1 MAPEPSW
8 RHVLTLDSG
17 DAAVGE
23 ASIWVRTLAAQ
34 YAIPAKRCER
44 LDLCVNELV
53 GNVVEHAYRGG
64 PGEIGL
70 ELTVSSRAVT
80 LTVIDAGPAFDP
92 LDLATPE
99 RPASL
104 ETASIGGLGVHL
116 VRRFADA
123 CRYERRQGRNHFTAC
138 FGDGSIVSRDTDR
151 RQAGRAV
158 LPLTRGDGTIV
169 SVDEREGVDRRSL
182 EAIARCGLFRNVPWA
197 DIEAI
202 VTECRIVD
210 YPVGVTVLDPAADA
224 NRVLVVVEGSL
235 RVRLDGPDAD
245 DVVVIPRGECVG
257 EISVADGRPASA
269 WVTTAEPCRLLVV
282 DGPVFLQRLL
292 AIPYIGRNLITLL
305 AERMRRTNERI
316 VARVRSAEQLQALQR
331 ELDFARR
338 IQASMLPS
346 APLAAQTPDLDYHGF
361 MRAAR
366 QVGGDFY
373 DWVALGPRRFLFAI
387 GDVCDKGMPAALFMV
402 RALTL
407 LRSAAAS
414 GGDGDG
420 ACLARWLAHLNDQ
433 LAESN
438 EAQLFVS
445 VFCAIVDLDAGTVH
459 FANAGHNAPLLVSP
473 GGGVERL
480 DRPRGPVAGIVPDLA
495 FGVGRAD
502 FHAGSSLLLYTDG
515 VTEAEAADRAQFGEA
530 RMRAALAAPAV
541 DAAGSVRRIV
551 DAVDAFA
558 GGHPQSDDVTL
569 LLVRRR

>member
-1 MAPEPSW
+1 MPPEPTW

-23 ASIWVRTLAAQ
+23 ASIWARTLAAQ
-34 YAIPAKRCER
+34 YAIPADRCDH

-70 ELTVSSRAVT
+70 TLVFAPRATT
-80 LTVIDAGPAFDP
+80 LTVTDAGPPFDP
-92 LDLATPE
+92 LDLAAPV

-104 ETASIGGLGVHL
+104 DDASIGGLGVHL

-123 CRYERRQGRNHFTAC
+123 CRYERRQCRNHFTVC
-138 FGDGSIVSRDTDR
+138 LGDDAIVSRDTDR
-151 RQAGRAV
+151 RRAEPADF
-158 LPLTRGDGTIV
+158 PLTRADGTFV
-169 SVDEREGVDRRSL
+169 PVDERSGVDRRAI

-197 DIEAI
+197 DIESI
-202 VTECRIVD
+202 VSECRLVD
-210 YPVGVTVLDPAADA
+210 HPAGATVLEPAADA

-235 RVRLDGPDAD
+235 RVRLDGPESD
-245 DVVVIPRGECVG
+245 DVVEIPRGECVG

-292 AIPYIGRNLITLL
+292 AIPHIGRNLIALL
-305 AERMRRTNERI
+305 AERMRRSNERV
-316 VARVRSAEQLQALQR
+316 VARVRSAVQLQALQR

-338 IQASMLPS
+338 IQSSMLP
-346 APLAAQTPDLDYHGF
+346 APPLPAQARELDFHGF

-373 DWVALGPRRFLFAI
+373 DWLPLGPRRFLFAI

-407 LRSAAAS
+407 LRSAAAG
-414 GGDGDG
+414 GGDAGG
-420 ACLARWLAHLNDQ
+420 ECLARWMAHLNDQ

-445 VFCAIVDLDAGTVH
+445 VFCAIVDLDAGVLH
-459 FANAGHNAPLLVSP
+459 HVNAGHNAPLHVSRV
-473 GGGVERL
+473 GEVARL
-480 DRPRGPVAGIVPDLA
+480 DRPRGPVAGIMPGLA
-495 FGVGRAD
+495 FQVGTVA
-502 FHAGSSLLLYTDG
+502 FPPGTGLLLYTDG
-515 VTEAEAADRAQFGEA
+515 VTEAEASDLSQFGEG
-530 RMRAALAAPAV
+530 RMRAALASPTA
-541 DAAGSVRRIV
+541 DAAEGVQRIA

-558 GGHPQSDDVTL
+558 GGHPQSDDITL